1 MHGVS
6 LWISNI
12 SFNRYIYM
20 SVSIICLSIYLCKKK
35 RDWILLG
42 EIGSQLWKLRNTH
55 ICYLQVGDP
64 GELVVSKG
72 RRKWGEMYQF
82 EQAGRKEKKTKILLF
97 TNFCSTQILNRL
109 DDSHLSQGGKSAL
122 LGPMA
127 SCGAVKL
134 THKVSHH
141 TKNFI

>member
-20 SVSIICLSIYLCKKK
+20 FVSIICPSIYQCKKK

-64 GELVVSKG
+64 GELVMSKG

-82 EQAGRKEKKTKILLF
+82 EQAGRKEKNKDFSFHQLLF
-97 TNFCSTQILNRL
+97 YSDPQQIRWFPPTPRRKICFTGPRGILWCSQV
-109 DDSHLSQGGKSAL
+109 D
-122 LGPMA
+122 P
-127 SCGAVKL
+127 
-134 THKVSHH
+134 
-141 TKNFI
+141 